1 MKTSD
6 YTPSPRDN
14 SRGEGTS
21 QPLSN
26 EMLTGLPSAS
36 CAASLHAFFA
46 SLEISQGLREEV
58 QP

>member
-1 MKTSD
+1 MKKST
-6 YTPSPRDN
+6 YTTAPRDN
-14 SRGEGTS
+14 SRGAGS
-21 QPLSN
+21 SHALSN

-36 CAASLHAFFA
+36 CAASLHAFLA